1 MSKRQLFWTRIIFA
15 SIAFLLALL
24 RLVFYNVLNPRIDT
38 TSIFFFAIAAIIV
51 MLPWERLNTFK
62 AGGVEISLDKPEVVA
77 GLKGLNLI
85 NDVQL
90 RNTLLKLSSEIEQA
104 QGGRILWIDDR
115 PYTILSERRLLRALN
130 IETTMATSSDEAES
144 ILKKDNDFDLIITD
158 MDREAE
164 NINLNYS
171 ERVHAGV
178 EFIIKLRHN
187 TDEAIKSLPVIFYS
201 SYRSIESLARD
212 SRPARELDP
221 EAEISREPKTLLVK
235 TIKLVA
241 ERRQQPIESKENK

>member
-15 SIAFLLALL
+15 SIAFLLVIL

-90 RNTLLKLSSEIEQA
+90 RNTLLKLASEIEQA

-115 PYTILSERRLLRALN
+115 PSTILSERRLLRALS

-144 ILKKDNDFDLIITD
+144 ILKKDNDLDL
-158 MDREAE
+158 
-164 NINLNYS
+164 
-171 ERVHAGV
+171 H
-178 EFIIKLRHN
+178 
-187 TDEAIKSLPVIFYS
+187 
-201 SYRSIESLARD
+201 SYGYGKRS
-212 SRPARELDP
+212 
-221 EAEISREPKTLLVK
+221 
-235 TIKLVA
+235 
-241 ERRQQPIESKENK
+241 